1 MPSAAERVVRFR
13 ARSIALVMGVVLL
26 FVLAIEIVLAA
37 AQVIT
42 WIFIA
47 LFLALAINPL
57 VEWIQ
62 RRGVRR
68 RGTAVMV
75 AYLTVLLAIAGVA
88 AIFIPILVDQVNSFV
103 DKVPEYVHDLTKG
116 RGPLGFLETKYHI
129 VERVEKAVN
138 EGGAG
143 KILGFSSVALSITR
157 SVVSAVIAVITIA
170 FMTLF
175 MLLEGPAWVDRFYA
189 LLPPRA
195 EKRWRAVGRD
205 IYKTVGGY
213 VAGNLLI
220 SLIAGTTSAIVLTA
234 LGVPYSVAL
243 GLLVAFLDLIPLAG
257 ATVAAIIVTTVA
269 FLTGTLAG
277 IVVLVFFVIYQQI
290 ENQVLQP
297 IVYGKTVRLSPLAV
311 LIAVLIGAAI
321 GGILGALAAIPVAG
335 TIQVVLV
342 DVLEHRRQRAVVVTA
357 HETRPVPESPG

>member
-103 DKVPEYVHDLTKG
+103 D
-116 RGPLGFLETKYHI
+116 
-129 VERVEKAVN
+129 
-138 EGGAG
+138 
-143 KILGFSSVALSITR
+143 
-157 SVVSAVIAVITIA
+157 
-170 FMTLF
+170 
-175 MLLEGPAWVDRFYA
+175 
-189 LLPPRA
+189 
-195 EKRWRAVGRD
+195 
-205 IYKTVGGY
+205 
-213 VAGNLLI
+213 
-220 SLIAGTTSAIVLTA
+220 
-234 LGVPYSVAL
+234 
-243 GLLVAFLDLIPLAG
+243 
-257 ATVAAIIVTTVA
+257 
-269 FLTGTLAG
+269 
-277 IVVLVFFVIYQQI
+277 
-290 ENQVLQP
+290 
-297 IVYGKTVRLSPLAV
+297 
-311 LIAVLIGAAI
+311 
-321 GGILGALAAIPVAG
+321 
-335 TIQVVLV
+335 
-342 DVLEHRRQRAVVVTA
+342 
-357 HETRPVPESPG
+357 

>member
-234 LGVPYSVAL
+234 
-243 GLLVAFLDLIPLAG
+243 
-257 ATVAAIIVTTVA
+257 
-269 FLTGTLAG
+269 
-277 IVVLVFFVIYQQI
+277 
-290 ENQVLQP
+290 
-297 IVYGKTVRLSPLAV
+297 
-311 LIAVLIGAAI
+311 
-321 GGILGALAAIPVAG
+321 
-335 TIQVVLV
+335 
-342 DVLEHRRQRAVVVTA
+342 
-357 HETRPVPESPG
+357 